1 MSDNGYP
8 GWPGTPGGGPPPAGY
23 PGGPAAGG
31 GYPAGPPQGGAYDAT
46 MPAHPA
52 AGYGAPPPGYP
63 VGPTNAGFPPQP
75 PRPKKTGI
83 IVGAVGAV
91 VVVIVAVVLVF
102 ALKDD
107 GKSGSA
113 SSTGSP
119 TPSATSDK
127 PTTTPT
133 EDDPTEPP
141 TSAPAT
147 SAPATSAPATT
158 AAPTSAAP
166 TTALALP
173 ASIKGKPRLTETGD
187 IADAV
192 AKVNGVFT
200 PNFSGVSTRIYGT
213 SANDS
218 QPYAATTATKRS
230 TVPSDYVR
238 TFVPS
243 SAGATEMPVTWSHP
257 GLLRCW
263 LTDGSTSCL
272 WGDDNRLIYLLSPV
286 SAAESAAVV
295 DKIYLGQTP

>member
-8 GWPGTPGGGPPPAGY
+8 GWPGTPGGGPPPSGY

-52 AGYGAPPPGYP
+52 AGFGAPPPGYP

-107 GKSGSA
+107 NKNSSA
-113 SSTGSP
+113 ASTHSP

-127 PTTTPT
+127 PTSTPT

-147 SAPATSAPATT
+147 SAPATTAPA
-158 AAPTSAAP
+158 TSAAP
-166 TTALALP
+166 ATALALP
-173 ASIKGKPRLTETGD
+173 ASIKGKPRLAETGD
-187 IADAV
+187 IAEAV
-192 AKVNGVFT
+192 AKVNGLFT

-213 SANDS
+213 GANDS

-230 TVPSDYVR
+230 AVPSEYVR
-238 TFVPS
+238 TFVPASS
-243 SAGATEMPVTWSHP
+243 SAIETPVTWNRP
-257 GLLRCW
+257 GVLRCW
-263 LTDGSTSCL
+263 LADSSTFCL
-272 WGDDNRLIYLLSPV
+272 WGDDNRFAYVQSPV
-286 SAAESAAVV
+286 SAAETAVV
-295 DKIYLGQTP
+295 MDKIYLGQTP